1 MDTLPEV
8 MAEAGHAPGEAD
20 TMGESKYKQIMG
32 IKAVHYLACW
42 ALIYVGVEVTL
53 GGKDV
58 SESTLRRH
66 WHLITLC
73 VGWIVTFIE
82 QRRGGG
88 ASAGYISSGFF
99 GGLMLGRVTLLWLNR
114 KVTEVFH
121 NSRCTLKRSADRR
134 ATCHVHICL
143 PCHSVSSFHT
153 VFNASH
159 HVNISCHTG

>member
-1 MDTLPEV
+1 MTIPPEV

-20 TMGESKYKQIMG
+20 IMGESKYKQIMG

-53 GGKDV
+53 GGENISV
-58 SESTLRRH
+58 LILRRH
-66 WHLITLC
+66 WHLIALC
-73 VGWIVTFIE
+73 LGWIVTFIE

-114 KVTEVFH
+114 KVTEAFLI
-121 NSRCTLKRSADRR
+121 SRCMLKSSADWR
-134 ATCHVHICL
+134 AACHVHICI

-153 VFNASH
+153 ASNASH
-159 HVNISCHTG
+159 HDNHSCHTG